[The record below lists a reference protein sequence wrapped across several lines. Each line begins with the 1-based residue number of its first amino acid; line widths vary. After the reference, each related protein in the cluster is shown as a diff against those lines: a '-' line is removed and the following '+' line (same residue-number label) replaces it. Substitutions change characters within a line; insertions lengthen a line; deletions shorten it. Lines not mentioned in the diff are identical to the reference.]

1 MMIELIA
8 DRPEG
13 ISSEVWC
20 YFLGDYL
27 RPQRPALAHCYERAR
42 MLAFERNESL
52 PSVSTLKRHLAKIQP
67 AGAVETTRGD
77 CSFLLVTDERDTN
90 IEITAPPV
98 PVELNATGR
107 GFSRGEFTDLY
118 GEPCSIQDSSLATDD
133 AIWLGADANRMHLS
147 RAHAVALLPLLQRFV
162 DTGTIGESA

>member
-1 MMIELIA
+1 MMIDLIA

-27 RPQRPALAHCYERAR
+27 RPQRPALAHCYERAK
-42 MLAFERNESL
+42 MVAFERSESL

-67 AGAVETTRGD
+67 AGAVETARGE
-77 CSFLLVTDERDTN
+77 CSYLLVTDERDTG
-90 IEITAPPV
+90 IEVMVPAA
-98 PVELNATGR
+98 PVEINATNR

-118 GEPCSIQDSSLATDD
+118 GKSCSIQDSSLAMAD
-133 AIWLGADANRMHLS
+133 AIWLGVHENRMHLS
-147 RAHAVALLPLLQRFV
+147 REHAAALLPVLQRFV